1 VRGFSSLPG
10 LGLEENSS
18 MESKEFSIAVLVS
31 GRGTNL
37 QAIIDSMERGE
48 LAGARI
54 SLVLTDVEDAYAL
67 ERARQH
73 NIDALYLNP
82 KMFSGRKEYDRA
94 IVERLQKRSIDLVCL
109 AGFMRILGKPF
120 IETFAGRIIN
130 IHPSLLPAFPGLHP
144 QRQALDY
151 GVKYSGCTVHYVDES
166 VDGGAI
172 ILQSVVEIMEG
183 DDVDS
188 LSRRILEQEH
198 LIYPKA
204 IRLIVENRL
213 TVSGRTVWLK
223 KV

>member
-1 VRGFSSLPG
+1 
-10 LGLEENSS
+10 

-37 QAIIDSMERGE
+37 QAIIDSMERDE

-67 ERARQH
+67 ERARKH

-109 AGFMRILGKPF
+109 AGFMRILGKQF
-120 IETFAGRIIN
+120 IEAYSGRIIN

-151 GVKYSGCTVHYVDES
+151 GVKQSGCTVHFVDES

-172 ILQSVVEIMEG
+172 ILQSVVDIADG
-183 DDVDS
+183 DNVDS

-198 LIYPKA
+198 HIYPKA

-213 TVSGRTVWLK
+213 IVSGRTVRLK

>member
-1 VRGFSSLPG
+1 
-10 LGLEENSS
+10 

-67 ERARQH
+67 ERARKH

-82 KMFSGRKEYDRA
+82 KMFSGRKEFDRA

-109 AGFMRILGKPF
+109 SGFMRILGKQF
-120 IETFAGRIIN
+120 IEAYSGRIIN

-151 GVKYSGCTVHYVDES
+151 GVKQSGCTVHFVDES

-172 ILQSVVEIMEG
+172 ILQSVVDIADG

-198 LIYPKA
+198 HIYPKA
-204 IRLIVENRL
+204 IQLIMENRL
-213 TVSGRTVWLK
+213 IVSGRTVRLK
-223 KV
+223 

>member
-1 VRGFSSLPG
+1 
-10 LGLEENSS
+10 

-151 GVKYSGCTVHYVDES
+151 GVKHSGCTVHYVDES

>member
-1 VRGFSSLPG
+1 
-10 LGLEENSS
+10 

-151 GVKYSGCTVHYVDES
+151 GVKQSGCTVHYVDES

>member
-1 VRGFSSLPG
+1 
-10 LGLEENSS
+10 

-94 IVERLQKRSIDLVCL
+94 IVERLQKRSVDLVCL

-144 QRQALDY
+144 QKQALDY
-151 GVKYSGCTVHYVDES
+151 GVKQSGCTVHYVDES

-172 ILQSVVEIMEG
+172 ILQSVVDIMEG

-213 TVSGRTVWLK
+213 IVSGRTVWLK